1 MSTITI
7 AILIFVVTLILYGVN
22 KFSMGTV
29 GMITMAALLVTGCLA
44 PKDAL
49 GYFANKNVILML
61 SMFVVSAGLS
71 RTTFLDAFSDTIVK
85 LAKGSF
91 KRTYLCY
98 IVMAVMRLILTN
110 LLSSPLVVF
119 TILLPLVDS
128 MCKRYEIS
136 PSKVMFPIGLCCVAC
151 CCIMPFGAAIGQ
163 SALYSGFLESYGYD
177 IAFTP
182 LDFFKGRWPFLLIV
196 PAWAFT
202 MGYKIAPE
210 KPITDVAS
218 VVVSGKTKQKL
229 NKFADIAG
237 VVIFFGVVV
246 LCCVSDKIGVETWV
260 ICLVGAVLDLV
271 CGVLTSKEAI
281 AALPVS
287 LACMLIGSLA
297 MAGALTAT
305 GAGDVIGGFL
315 SNVVG
320 GMNNA
325 YALGAV
331 FFLLPFILT
340 QFMQNQAVMAM
351 FVPICLMACRNLN
364 ANPLGFM
371 VLITAGSLTAFMTP
385 MATSCI
391 PAVMGA
397 GGYDI
402 KSLVKQGILPSAI
415 FAVIYIFYTMTVMP
429 V

>member
-98 IVMAVMRLILTN
+98 IVMAVILTN

-163 SALYSGFLESYGYD
+163 SALYNGFLESYGYD

-182 LDFFKGRWPFLLIV
+182 LDFLKGRWPFLLIV

-202 MGYKIAPE
+202 MPAWRP
-210 KPITDVAS
+210 TVTAS
-218 VVVSGKTKQKL
+218 
-229 NKFADIAG
+229 A
-237 VVIFFGVVV
+237 
-246 LCCVSDKIGVETWV
+246 W
-260 ICLVGAVLDLV
+260 
-271 CGVLTSKEAI
+271 
-281 AALPVS
+281 
-287 LACMLIGSLA
+287 
-297 MAGALTAT
+297 
-305 GAGDVIGGFL
+305 
-315 SNVVG
+315 
-320 GMNNA
+320 
-325 YALGAV
+325 
-331 FFLLPFILT
+331 
-340 QFMQNQAVMAM
+340 
-351 FVPICLMACRNLN
+351 VPISTTWSRTTLRL
-364 ANPLGFM
+364 PLPGRS
-371 VLITAGSLTAFMTP
+371 TRWSTTR
-385 MATSCI
+385 
-391 PAVMGA
+391 
-397 GGYDI
+397 
-402 KSLVKQGILPSAI
+402 
-415 FAVIYIFYTMTVMP
+415 
-429 V
+429 

>member
-1 MSTITI
+1 MSIMTIT
-7 AILIFVVTLILYGVN
+7 ILIFVCTLILYGVN

-29 GMITMAALLVTGCLA
+29 GMMTMAALLVTGCLA
-44 PKDAL
+44 PKEAL
-49 GYFANKNVILML
+49 SYFANKNVILML

-71 RTTFLDAFSDTIVK
+71 RTTFLDRFSDTVVK
-85 LAKGSF
+85 LANGSF

-98 IVMAVMRLILTN
+98 IIMAVILTN

-128 MCKRYEIS
+128 MCKHYNIS
-136 PSKVMFPIGLCCVAC
+136 PSKVMFPLGLCCVAC

-163 SALYSGFLESYGYD
+163 TALYNGFLETYGYSVV
-177 IAFTP
+177 FTP
-182 LDFFKGRWPFLLIV
+182 LDFFKGRWPFLLLV

-210 KPITDVAS
+210 KPVTEVAS
-218 VVVSGKTKQKL
+218 VMASGTKKASL
-229 NKFADIAG
+229 NRFADIAG
-237 VVIFFGVVV
+237 VVIFFGVVL
-246 LCCVSDKIGVETWV
+246 LCCFSDKLGVETWV
-260 ICLVGAVLDLV
+260 ICLVGAVLDLI

-305 GAGDVIGGFL
+305 GAGDVIGAFL
-315 SNVVG
+315 SNLVG
-320 GMNNA
+320 GMNNS

-331 FFLLPFILT
+331 FFLLPFVLT

-385 MATSCI
+385 MATSCV
-391 PAVMGA
+391 PAMMGA

-402 KSLVKQGILPSAI
+402 KSLIKQGILPSAI

-429 V
+429 IH

>member
-98 IVMAVMRLILTN
+98 IVMAVILTN

-271 CGVLTSKEAI
+271 CGVLT
-281 AALPVS
+281 
-287 LACMLIGSLA
+287 
-297 MAGALTAT
+297 AT

>member
-98 IVMAVMRLILTN
+98 IVMAVILTN

-163 SALYSGFLESYGYD
+163 SALYNGFLESYGYD

-246 LCCVSDKIGVETWV
+246 LCCVSDKIGVERCSSGSGMRRSDKQGSNCSSARQSGLYV
-260 ICLVGAVLDLV
+260 DRISGDGRRADRNGRRRCHRR
-271 CGVLTSKEAI
+271 
-281 AALPVS
+281 LPVQCGRWYEQR
-287 LACMLIGSLA
+287 LC
-297 MAGALTAT
+297 AGCRVLPAAFHSDPVHAESGGHGNVRSYLPDGLPQPERKPAGLY
-305 GAGDVIGGFL
+305 GADHGRFADCVYDSDG
-315 SNVVG
+315 
-320 GMNNA
+320 
-325 YALGAV
+325 
-331 FFLLPFILT
+331 
-340 QFMQNQAVMAM
+340 NQLH
-351 FVPICLMACRNLN
+351 PCRD
-364 ANPLGFM
+364 GRRR
-371 VLITAGSLTAFMTP
+371 I
-385 MATSCI
+385 
-391 PAVMGA
+391 
-397 GGYDI
+397 
-402 KSLVKQGILPSAI
+402 
-415 FAVIYIFYTMTVMP
+415 
-429 V
+429 

>member
-98 IVMAVMRLILTN
+98 IVMAVILTN

-163 SALYSGFLESYGYD
+163 SALYNGFLESYGYD

-182 LDFFKGRWPFLLIV
+182 LDFFKGRWPFFLIV

-218 VVVSGKTKQKL
+218 VVASGKTKQKL

-297 MAGALTAT
+297 MAGADRNGRRRCHRRLPVQCGRWYEQRLCAGCRVLPAAFHSDPVHAESGGHGNVRSYLPDGLPQPERKPAGLY
-305 GAGDVIGGFL
+305 GADHGRFADCIYDSDG
-315 SNVVG
+315 
-320 GMNNA
+320 
-325 YALGAV
+325 
-331 FFLLPFILT
+331 
-340 QFMQNQAVMAM
+340 NQLH
-351 FVPICLMACRNLN
+351 PCRD
-364 ANPLGFM
+364 GRRR
-371 VLITAGSLTAFMTP
+371 I
-385 MATSCI
+385 
-391 PAVMGA
+391 
-397 GGYDI
+397 
-402 KSLVKQGILPSAI
+402 
-415 FAVIYIFYTMTVMP
+415 
-429 V
+429 

>member
-1 MSTITI
+1 MSTMTITI
-7 AILIFVVTLILYGVN
+7 IIFVVTLILYGIN

-29 GMITMAALLVTGCLA
+29 GMITMAALLVTGSLA
-44 PKDAL
+44 PSDAL

-71 RTTFLDAFSDTIVK
+71 RTSFLGKFSNAVVR
-85 LAKGSF
+85 LARGSF
-91 KRTYLCY
+91 KKTYLCY
-98 IVMAVMRLILTN
+98 IIMAVILTN

-136 PSKVMFPIGLCCVAC
+136 PSKVMFPIGLVCVAC
-151 CCIMPFGAAIGQ
+151 CCIMPFGAGIGQ
-163 SALYSGFLESYGYD
+163 AALYNGFLETYGYD
-177 IAFTP
+177 LTFTAM
-182 LDFFKGRWPFLLIV
+182 DFTIGRWPFLIIV

-202 MGYKIAPE
+202 FGYKIAPD
-210 KPITDVAS
+210 KPITELTTVTTAS
-218 VVVSGKTKQKL
+218 SNKQPL
-229 NKFADIAG
+229 NKVADIAG
-237 VVIFFGVVV
+237 VVIFFGVVI
-246 LCCVSDKIGVETWV
+246 LCCASDTLGIATWM

-271 CGVLTSKEAI
+271 LGVLTSKEAI

-305 GAGDVIGGFL
+305 GAGDVIGAAL
-315 SNVVG
+315 SNVIG
-320 GMNNA
+320 GMNNG
-325 YALGAV
+325 YALGAI

-351 FVPICLMACRNLN
+351 FVPICLLACSNLN

-371 VLITAGSLTAFMTP
+371 ILITAGSLTAFMTP

-391 PAVMGA
+391 PVLMGA

-402 KSLVKQGILPSAI
+402 KSLVKQGILPSI
-415 FAVIYIFYTMTVMP
+415 LFAVVYVAYTMTVMP
-429 V
+429 I

>member
-98 IVMAVMRLILTN
+98 IVMAVILTN
-110 LLSSPLVVF
+110 LLSS
-119 TILLPLVDS
+119 PLVDS

-163 SALYSGFLESYGYD
+163 SALYNGFLESYGYD

>member
-98 IVMAVMRLILTN
+98 IVMAVILTN

-163 SALYSGFLESYGYD
+163 SALYNGFLESYGYD

-218 VVVSGKTKQKL
+218 VVASGKTKQKL

-305 GAGDVIGGFL
+305 GAGDVI
-315 SNVVG
+315 G

>member
-98 IVMAVMRLILTN
+98 IVMAVILTN

-128 MCKRYEIS
+128 MLCKRYEIS

-163 SALYSGFLESYGYD
+163 SALYNGFLESYGYD

>member
-98 IVMAVMRLILTN
+98 IVMAVILTN

-151 CCIMPFGAAIGQ
+151 CIMPFGAAIGQ
-163 SALYSGFLESYGYD
+163 SALYNGFLESYGYD

>member
-1 MSTITI
+1 
-7 AILIFVVTLILYGVN
+7 
-22 KFSMGTV
+22 
-29 GMITMAALLVTGCLA
+29 
-44 PKDAL
+44 
-49 GYFANKNVILML
+49 
-61 SMFVVSAGLS
+61 VVSAGLS

-98 IVMAVMRLILTN
+98 IVMAVILTN